1 MNNNNS
7 ELKADYYIDLEQN
20 NKTNL
25 ISTHVIRENG
35 NIKLL
40 QHPDILSNIYTIDEN
55 GNVYNTIEDKYIN
68 WNYNK
73 YPYVNLLCKDG
84 GLKSIYIK
92 DLIAYNFIANAESYL
107 ERGWKVVNIDGN
119 NSNCNYKNII
129 FIDPSI
135 I

>member
-7 ELKADYYIDLEQN
+7 ESKSDYYKEAQN
-20 NKTNL
+20 NGTDLKSSIL
-25 ISTHVIRENG
+25 SGESG
-35 NIKLL
+35 NVKSLR
-40 QHPDILSNIYTIDEN
+40 HPDILSGIYTIDEN
-55 GNVYNTIEDKYIN
+55 GNVYNTIEDRYIN
-68 WNYNK
+68 WSYNK

-92 DLIAYNFIANAESYL
+92 NLMAYNFLQNAESYL
-107 ERGWKVVNIDGN
+107 ERGWRVVNIDGN

-129 FIDPSI
+129 FINSSI